1 MVDAVVV
8 TLETLAGGAAAELWD
23 AELRKVLENI
33 RDENTDPDEKR
44 ELTLKVTI
52 APTPDREGLNTSVKV
67 TSKLAGFRPIPVHLH
82 MGRKDGQLVAVGFDP
97 KQMDAFR
104 TDNSVLP
111 LNKNESAR

>member
-1 MVDAVVV
+1 MVDAQVV

-33 RDENTDPDEKR
+33 VDENTDPEAKR
-44 ELTLKVTI
+44 ELTLKVLFV
-52 APTPDREGLNTSVKV
+52 PTADREGMKTLVKV
-67 TSKLAGFRPIPVHLH
+67 ESKLAGFRPIDTHLH

-104 TDNSVLP
+104 SDNSVTP
-111 LNKNESAR
+111 MPRREVGQ